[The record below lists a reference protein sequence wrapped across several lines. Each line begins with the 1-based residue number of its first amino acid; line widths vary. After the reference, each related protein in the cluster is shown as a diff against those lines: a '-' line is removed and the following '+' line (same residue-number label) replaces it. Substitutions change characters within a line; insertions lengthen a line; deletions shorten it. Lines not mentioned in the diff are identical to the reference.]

1 MFICNFI
8 FSLIEK
14 TSNNHKFI
22 GVEPLDVV
30 KFVCKEFWEEIFRK
44 KVKKKYITILLFL
57 KFFYAYFTLPSCVRS
72 TSCRLIIKGFLC
84 SLI

>member
-8 FSLIEK
+8 YSLIEK

-44 KVKKKYITILLFL
+44 KVKKYI
-57 KFFYAYFTLPSCVRS
+57 
-72 TSCRLIIKGFLC
+72 
-84 SLI
+84 

>member
-1 MFICNFI
+1 MFTSNFI

-44 KVKKKYITILLFL
+44 KVKKIYNDLIISQVFL
-57 KFFYAYFTLPSCVRS
+57 TLPSCVRS
-72 TSCRLIIKGFLC
+72 TSCRQIIKGFLC